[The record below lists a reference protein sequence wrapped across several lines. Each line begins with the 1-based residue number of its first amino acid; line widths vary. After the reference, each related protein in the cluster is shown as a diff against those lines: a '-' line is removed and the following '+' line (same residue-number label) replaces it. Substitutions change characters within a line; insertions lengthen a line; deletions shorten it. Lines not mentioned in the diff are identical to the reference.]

1 MKDVINYDLFAF
13 YTNSNVYIYNYSNID
28 KELNKLK
35 VQQNKNRLELQDTK
49 KELNNTKKELK
60 GLKSLMKLLLEKL
73 DLKDLGEI

>member
-1 MKDVINYDLFAF
+1 MQDVINYDLFAF

-28 KELNKLK
+28 KDLNKLK

-49 KELNNTKKELK
+49 KELK
-60 GLKSLMKLLLEKL
+60 GLKSLMKLLFEKL